1 MDHGKTIADNFHQG
15 GKGVLVDI
23 KNGVLVGN
31 GIDKA
36 LNESEKSIT
45 GITFNGFKI
54 PYWEEIKKMVLEAA
68 LVNDKVNIVGWDVA
82 ISKNGPLIIEGNRGP
97 GFDLVQVLLKKG
109 TKYMLDD
116 LLESVKNRKLNEDK
130 ILEGV

>member
-15 GKGVLVDI
+15 GKGVLVNLE
-23 KNGVLVGN
+23 NGTLVGN
-31 GIDKA
+31 GIDKK
-36 LNESEKSIT
+36 LYESKDSIT
-45 GITFNGFKI
+45 GITFDGFKI
-54 PYWEEIKKMVLEAA
+54 PYWDEIKKMVLEAA

-82 ISKNGPLIIEGNRGP
+82 ISKNGPVIIEGNRGP

-116 LLESVKNRKLNEDK
+116 LLDSVKKGKLNEDK
-130 ILEGV
+130 VVEKV